1 VIVLTQ
7 GKAPRP
13 TAVALGL
20 FDGVHLGHRAVL
32 HAAAAHKAEGL
43 LPAVFTFSAPSISY
57 KQHRQ
62 VQFLYTD
69 AQKQQL
75 LAAQGMELIYSPL
88 FPEIAP
94 LTGEDFSARILRDLL
109 RAQVVVCGEDFRFG
123 KNAAWGTG
131 ELIRLGQSHG
141 YRVECIPPVQL
152 EGERVSSRRI
162 RQLLADGHPEA
173 AARLLGGD
181 YRIGG
186 IVEHGNQLGRTMGFP
201 TLNQFF
207 TSGQCTPR
215 FGVYASVAYPEGS
228 PVPAVTNIGMRPT
241 IGDTSCPIGETYIL
255 DWEGTLYGR
264 DIPVAL
270 KAFLRPEQRFDG
282 IAALSRQ
289 LARDIAAARDY
300 GAKHQQEEQ
309 Q

>member
-1 VIVLTQ
+1 ML
-7 GKAPRP
+7 
-13 TAVALGL
+13 
-20 FDGVHLGHRAVL
+20 
-32 HAAAAHKAEGL
+32 
-43 LPAVFTFSAPSISY
+43 
-57 KQHRQ
+57 
-62 VQFLYTD
+62 
-69 AQKQQL
+69 
-75 LAAQGMELIYSPL
+75 
-88 FPEIAP
+88 
-94 LTGEDFSARILRDLL
+94 
-109 RAQVVVCGEDFRFG
+109 
-123 KNAAWGTG
+123 
-131 ELIRLGQSHG
+131 
-141 YRVECIPPVQL
+141 L

-207 TSGQCTPR
+207 TPGQCTPR

>member
-1 VIVLTQ
+1 MIVLTQ

-123 KNAAWGTG
+123 KKCRLGHRGADPPGTVPRLPGGVHPAGAVGGGTG
-131 ELIRLGQSHG
+131 
-141 YRVECIPPVQL
+141 
-152 EGERVSSRRI
+152 
-162 RQLLADGHPEA
+162 LLPADPA
-173 AARLLGGD
+173 A
-181 YRIGG
+181 
-186 IVEHGNQLGRTMGFP
+186 
-201 TLNQFF
+201 
-207 TSGQCTPR
+207 SG
-215 FGVYASVAYPEGS
+215 
-228 PVPAVTNIGMRPT
+228 
-241 IGDTSCPIGETYIL
+241 
-255 DWEGTLYGR
+255 
-264 DIPVAL
+264 
-270 KAFLRPEQRFDG
+270 
-282 IAALSRQ
+282 
-289 LARDIAAARDY
+289 
-300 GAKHQQEEQ
+300 
-309 Q
+309 